1 VSGGAKKG
9 LLVVVLLAAG
19 LAGCLVYQMSH
30 GLSARDKPSAAEE
43 MLARQFRRMAV
54 PRADREAK
62 NPVPL
67 TPEVLKE
74 ARAHFAD
81 HCATC
86 HGNDGRGQTKIGQNL
101 YPKAPDMLKP
111 ETQSMTDGELFYV
124 IHNGIRLTGMPAW
137 GEGPPEQDLDSWMLV
152 HFVRSLS
159 KLTREELQ
167 EMEALNPRS
176 PAEMA
181 EEEETRKF
189 LEGGAPPSPKPHT
202 HSHKH

>member
-1 VSGGAKKG
+1 VSRGAKKG
-9 LLVVVLLAAG
+9 LLVIVLIAAG
-19 LAGCLVYQMSH
+19 LAAALFYQLSH
-30 GLSARDKPSAAEE
+30 GLSARAKPSAVEE

-62 NPVPL
+62 NPVQV
-67 TPEVLKE
+67 TPEVLRE
-74 ARAHFAD
+74 AREHFAD
-81 HCATC
+81 HCAIC
-86 HGNDGRGQTKIGQNL
+86 HGNDGRGQTEIGQNL
-101 YPKAPDMLKP
+101 YPKAPDMLKA

-137 GEGPPEQDLDSWMLV
+137 GEGPPEKDLGSWQLV
-152 HFVRSLS
+152 HLIRSLP
-159 KLTREELQ
+159 KITREELE

-189 LEGGAPPSPKPHT
+189 LEGEKASPEAKP